1 MNFNSK
7 TINSNVKNIKGNN
20 NIIVDNSIN
29 VNNKEKFLLTVIQ
42 FKLINIINKEF

>member
-1 MNFNSK
+1 MNFSLLKNFIESMNFNSK

-29 VNNKEKFLLTVIQ
+29 VNNKEKFLLTVI
-42 FKLINIINKEF
+42 